1 MVNNN
6 NNASKVGIPS
16 TIVLANY
23 KNVGPIPY
31 SDNSKDV
38 WDLLSLLML
47 FCSGCIAFYLYS
59 SQIEIWKKKIFTPE
73 IALSLLVL
81 CEGSVK
87 NNIINKR
94 KKEGNNL
101 KLIKWY

>member
-6 NNASKVGIPS
+6 NNVSKFGIPS

-23 KNVGPIPY
+23 KNVGPICY

-38 WDLLSLLML
+38 WDLLLLLLML

-87 NNIINKR
+87 NNIY
-94 KKEGNNL
+94 L
-101 KLIKWY
+101 YQ